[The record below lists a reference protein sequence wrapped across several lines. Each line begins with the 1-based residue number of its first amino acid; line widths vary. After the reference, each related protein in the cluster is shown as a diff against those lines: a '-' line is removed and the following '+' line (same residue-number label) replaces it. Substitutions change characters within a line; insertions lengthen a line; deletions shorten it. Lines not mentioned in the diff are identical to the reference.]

1 MCYLLWCLTFTKH
14 RRTQECTLA
23 FRVFCSFLFFFIH
36 YFVSFYRARARRRAL
51 ARLNCCCCF
60 FFSSLAQLCVFK
72 VFPLTFFPTPFKPM
86 HVCFAMHRTSSVF
99 CCCCSLCQGTTT
111 LFCVRKKSDRS
122 EAFCTY
128 FKTRK
133 LEFLLL
139 LPVLCHQPP
148 LIFLGGSRDNHPTH
162 PPTPR
167 SHHG

>member
-23 FRVFCSFLFFFIH
+23 FRVFCSFLFFSSIILFLSIELVPVVVH
-36 YFVSFYRARARRRAL
+36 SHAL
-51 ARLNCCCCF
+51 TVVVV